1 VKRFLLILLL
11 ILVFGEM
18 LDDDK
23 QCSMNMSGGKPSSI
37 PVDTGVGPNAKTCPI
52 TGKVL
57 KPGQEIEVV
66 LSNGKKIKICCPD
79 CRKPVEK
86 NLKEYESLMY

>member
-1 VKRFLLILLL
+1 MKVFLLILLL
-11 ILVFGEM
+11 ILLFGEM

-23 QCSMNMSGGKPSSI
+23 QCSMNMSGGKPSNIQEDAS
-37 PVDTGVGPNAKTCPI
+37 VGSNAKRCPI

-79 CRKPVEK
+79 CRKPVEQD
-86 NLKEYESLMY
+86 LK